1 MSENVL
7 HLDHLTMRFG
17 GVVAVNDLSMDINKG
32 EIVALIGPNGA
43 GKTTAFNMVT
53 GVYTP
58 TEGKVIL
65 AGQDVTGR
73 RPDEIT
79 KLGVAR
85 TFQNIRLFSSMTVFE
100 NVLTARHLRRTSNF
114 LTATFRLNAAEEKK
128 MRAETEA
135 LLREVDLYDLKDEM
149 ATSLPYGKQ
158 RLLEIARAL
167 STQPKLLLLDE
178 PAAGMNPQETEE
190 LGEFIKQIKDQF
202 NLTVFLIEHHMNLVM
217 GISDRIYVID
227 FGKQI
232 AEGTPAQVQDDP
244 AVIAAYLGVDE
255 ESGLPEEGPRASASA
270 APPEARGSQEAK
282 TRGEKGVQ

>member
-7 HLDHLTMRFG
+7 KIENLTMRFG
-17 GVVAVNDLSMDINKG
+17 GVVAVNDLSMDINRG

-58 TEGKVIL
+58 TEGHIRL
-65 AGQDVTGR
+65 LGEDITGH

-79 KLGVAR
+79 KKGIAR

-128 MRAETEA
+128 MRRETAA
-135 LLREVDLYDLKDEM
+135 LLQEVGLDDLKDEM

-167 STQPKLLLLDE
+167 STQPKVLLLDE

-190 LGEFIKQIKDQF
+190 LGAFLKQIKEKFD
-202 NLTVFLIEHHMNLVM
+202 LTVFLIEHHMNLVM

-232 AEGTPAQVQDDP
+232 AEGTPAEVQNNP

-255 ESGLPEEGPRASASA
+255 EE
-270 APPEARGSQEAK
+270 
-282 TRGEKGVQ
+282 GVQ

>member
-7 HLDHLTMRFG
+7 HIEHLTMRFG
-17 GVVAVNDLSMDINKG
+17 GVVAVDDLSMDINRG

-58 TEGKVIL
+58 TAGHIL
-65 AGQDVTGR
+65 LDGQEITGR

-79 KLGVAR
+79 KMGIAR

-114 LTATFRLNAAEEKK
+114 LSATFRLNRAEERR
-128 MRAETEA
+128 MRQETEK
-135 LLREVDLYDLKDEM
+135 LLKEVDLYDVRDEL

-178 PAAGMNPQETEE
+178 PAAGMNPQETEA
-190 LGEFIKQIKDQF
+190 LGAFIRQIKEKFD
-202 NLTVFLIEHHMNLVM
+202 LTVFLIEHHMNLVM
-217 GISDRIYVID
+217 DISDRIYVID
-227 FGKQI
+227 FGRQI

-244 AVIAAYLGVDE
+244 AVIAAYLGVE
-255 ESGLPEEGPRASASA
+255 EEAS
-270 APPEARGSQEAK
+270 EA
-282 TRGEKGVQ
+282 

>member
-7 HLDHLTMRFG
+7 HIEHLTMRFG
-17 GVVAVNDLSMDINKG
+17 GVVAVNDLSMDINRG

-58 TEGKVIL
+58 TAGRIIL
-65 AGQDVTGR
+65 GGQDITGH
-73 RPDEIT
+73 RPDQIT
-79 KLGVAR
+79 KLGIAR

-114 LTATFRLNAAEEKK
+114 LSATFRLNAAEERK
-128 MRAETEA
+128 MRQETEA
-135 LLREVDLYDLKDEM
+135 LLREVDLYDLRDEM

-167 STQPKLLLLDE
+167 STQPEILLLDE

-190 LGEFIKQIKDQF
+190 LGGFIRQIKDQF
-202 NLTVFLIEHHMNLVM
+202 DLTVFLIEHHMNLVM
-217 GISDRIYVID
+217 DISDRIYVID

-232 AEGTPAQVQDDP
+232 AQGTPTEVQNNP

-255 ESGLPEEGPRASASA
+255 EE
-270 APPEARGSQEAK
+270 
-282 TRGEKGVQ
+282 GVQ